1 MADLLCIAL
10 GIYRFI
16 LFARILLSYVTM
28 MWSPPAA
35 LTPVIRVIYD
45 LTEPVLSFFRKFI
58 PPLGGFD
65 LSPLVVFLI
74 IWVAQGHVC

>member
-1 MADLLCIAL
+1 MADFLCIAL
-10 GIYRFI
+10 GIYRYI
-16 LFARILLSYVTM
+16 LFARIILSYVTM
-28 MWSPPAA
+28 MWSPPAT

-45 LTEPVLSFFRKFI
+45 LTEPVLSFFRKFL

-74 IWVAQGHVC
+74 IWVAQGQVC